1 MTNLINVVV
10 IDPVNQE
17 VRWESINNNGDPK
30 EFADV
35 MGCNAMDSVNMGEGV
50 IMYVDDNG
58 LLYEENRY
66 FSFET
71 EEQSQS
77 FAGVCIL
84 AICDNM
90 GNTLS
95 FDRDIGEVRELV
107 KWKPEGYKEEPFMA
121 FVPLDDNLIH

>member
-1 MTNLINVVV
+1 MLNLINIVV
-10 IDPVNQE
+10 IDPVKQE

-35 MGCNAMDSVNMGEGV
+35 MGCNTLDSVNLGGGV

-58 LLYEENRY
+58 LLYQENRY
-66 FSFET
+66 FSFQT
-71 EEQSQS
+71 NEQTQA

-84 AICDNM
+84 AMCDNM

-95 FDRDIGEVRELV
+95 FDRDIAEVKELV
-107 KWKPEGYKEEPFMA
+107 KWEPKGYKEEPFMA
-121 FVPLDDNLIH
+121 FIPLDDGVMH